1 MVLVTTAGEVGTEA
15 ALLLSRQDV
24 PVRVLTRH
32 PERATRWPRRQLP
45 VLSGDRHEFDS
56 PLRG

>member
-1 MVLVTTAGEVGTEA
+1 MFLVTTAGEVGTEP

-32 PERATRWPRRQLP
+32 PEKATRWPRHQLP
-45 VLSGDRHEFDS
+45 VLSGDS
-56 PLRG
+56 L